1 MGGRPTGMRM
11 IDFFDRGA
19 RIAGDRP
26 CMIAGD
32 IRKSYRQVAERSH
45 RIANMLI
52 ADGFAPGAHAAV
64 LSGNALEAFEA
75 LLGILRADGVWVMAN
90 HRAGVGENAYLFD
103 LLDIDTLFVHSE
115 VADRIATFRRDCPR
129 IRRYIA
135 LDRPFAEADFFIE
148 DRLGDASEAPRRR
161 SGDTQELAFL
171 GSTGGTTGRSKGVML
186 TNGNWQ
192 ALVASLT
199 ASMPMTEPPVNLVAA
214 PMTHAAG
221 PLALAS
227 MALGGTVVVLPRFD
241 AGEVIAAIG
250 RHGVSYMFLPPT
262 AIYMLL
268 AHPDVRAGDYRSLR
282 YISYA
287 GAPMSV
293 ERLKEA
299 IEIFGPVMNASF
311 GQTEAPM
318 CVLAMPPHEHLGAD
332 GELAHPGSCGR
343 PNLLSIVEIMDD
355 AGNILPPGERGEIVV
370 RGPLV
375 MAGYYKNPE
384 ATEEVSTFGWHH
396 TGDIGVR
403 DADGWFYVVDRKKDM
418 IISGGF
424 NVYPAE
430 VEQALMAHGSVQDCA
445 VIGVLDEK
453 WGEAVIAF
461 IEPRDGAW
469 DEAELLAH
477 VRDAV
482 GPVKTPKRII
492 AVEQLPRT
500 NAGKVSRAELR
511 KPYWDGQERAI

>member
-1 MGGRPTGMRM
+1 MRM
-11 IDFFDRGA
+11 IDYFDRGL
-19 RIAGDRP
+19 RIAHDKP
-26 CMIAGD
+26 CMIEGD
-32 IRKSYRQVAERSH
+32 RQKTYAQVAARANA
-45 RIANMLI
+45 IAALLI

-64 LSGNALEAFEA
+64 LSGNAMVAFEA
-75 LLGILRADGVWVMAN
+75 VLGILRADGVWAMAN
-90 HRAGVGENAYLFD
+90 NRASASENAYLFD

-115 VADRIATFRRDCPR
+115 VADRISEFRAQCPN

-135 LDRPFAEADFFIE
+135 LDRPFDEADFFLE
-148 DRLGDASEAPRRR
+148 DRIDAEAPPVPQRRA
-161 SGDTQELAFL
+161 GAVEELGFL
-171 GSTGGTTGRSKGVML
+171 ANTGGTTGRSKGVML

-192 ALVASLT
+192 ALVSSLV
-199 ASMPMTEPPVNLVAA
+199 ASMPMTTPPVNMVAA

-227 MALGGTVVVLPRFD
+227 MALGGTVVILPKFD
-241 AGEVIAAIG
+241 PGPVIEAIEQH
-250 RHGVSYMFLPPT
+250 RVTYMFLPPT

-268 AHPDVRAGDYRSLR
+268 SHPGVAQADFSSLQ

-287 GAPMSV
+287 GAPMSLD
-293 ERLKEA
+293 RLKEA
-299 IEIFGPVMNASF
+299 IAVFGPVMNASF

-318 CVLAMPPHEHLGAD
+318 CVTAMPPHEHLNDAGD
-332 GELAHPGSCGR
+332 LAHPGSCGR

-355 AGNILPPGERGEIVV
+355 DGNILPPGERGEIVV

-375 MAGYYKNPE
+375 MAGYYKNPQ
-384 ATEEVSTFGWHH
+384 ATAEVSTHGWHH

-403 DADGWFYVVDRKKDM
+403 DEDGWFYVVDRKKDM

-430 VEQALMAHGSVQDCA
+430 VEKALLAHDAVQDCA
-445 VIGVLDEK
+445 VVGIPDEK

-461 IEPRDGAW
+461 VEARPGHKPQEATLIAFAREALGA
-469 DEAELLAH
+469 
-477 VRDAV
+477 
-482 GPVKTPKRII
+482 VKTPKRIEI
-492 AVEQLPRT
+492 VRQLPRT

-511 KPYWDGQERAI
+511 KPYWDDAGRAI